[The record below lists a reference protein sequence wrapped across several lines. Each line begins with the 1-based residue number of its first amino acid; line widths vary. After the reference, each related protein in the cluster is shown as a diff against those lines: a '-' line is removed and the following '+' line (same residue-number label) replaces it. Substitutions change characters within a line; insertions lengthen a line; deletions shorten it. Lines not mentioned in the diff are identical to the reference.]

1 MKTLHSL
8 VFYALVTPAITLGSG
23 ALLAEQDSSD
33 SRDVGEQSMGK
44 DADPETQ
51 SSEQDKEVTKSK
63 YNKTEQT
70 EKTEKTEQTE
80 QTEQTD
86 QEKGDQSGMQN
97 KD

>member
-1 MKTLHSL
+1 M
-8 VFYALVTPAITLGSG
+8 FYALVTPAIALGSG

-33 SRDVGEQSMGK
+33 TKDVGEQSMGK

-51 SSEQDKEVTKSK
+51 SAEHDKEVVKSK
-63 YNKTEQT
+63 YNKTEKT
-70 EKTEKTEQTE
+70 EKAEKTEKTEK
-80 QTEQTD
+80 TD